1 MNRPPDDDLI
11 DRYLSGECT
20 PQEEQVVERWASE
33 SPERAE
39 MLRAMRDTLGARD
52 MGGERVAGDV
62 DPLAAWA
69 RLEREMRTPAPAPG
83 AGAPPRV
90 PAIRA
95 AGTRKPVAFPARR
108 SRWPVAVALAAA
120 AAVLVVATP
129 TLLRVTGL
137 SPAAR
142 DTHIAMR
149 EVVTGNAERATVR
162 LPDGSRVML
171 AAASRLRY
179 PEDLDRIV
187 TRTIVLDGEAYFEVT
202 HDAARPFVVQAAHA
216 VTQVLGTSFSVRAYE
231 SDTLVRV
238 VVASGRVAL
247 GVQGSDSS
255 VRSVLGADE
264 LARLSESGA
273 AQVERVDAT
282 RYLAWTDGRLVF
294 DDTPLVEVAEQLERW
309 YDVEVVLADSA
320 LARRRFTGAFGGESL
335 DEVLSA
341 LAPPIHARYERQGRS
356 IVLHALSETP

>member
-1 MNRPPDDDLI
+1 MSQSPDDELV

-20 PQEEQVVERWASE
+20 PQEERVVERWARE

-39 MLRAMRDTLGARD
+39 MLRVMRDTLGAREG
-52 MGGERVAGDV
+52 GGERKAGDV

-69 RLEREMRTPAPAPG
+69 RLEREMRAPPPVPAT
-83 AGAPPRV
+83 GAPPRA
-90 PAIRA
+90 PAIRTS
-95 AGTRKPVAFPARR
+95 GTRKPVVLPARR
-108 SRWPVAVALAAA
+108 SRWPVAIALAAA

-129 TLLRVTGL
+129 ALLRVAGV
-137 SPAAR
+137 SPNAR
-142 DTHIAMR
+142 EASIAMR

-187 TRTIVLDGEAYFEVT
+187 PRTIVLKGEAYFEVA

-216 VTQVLGTSFSVRAYE
+216 LTQVLGTSFSVRAYE

-247 GVQGSDSS
+247 SVSGSDSTA
-255 VRSVLGADE
+255 RRVLGADE

-273 AQVERVDAT
+273 AQIERVDAT

-320 LARRRFTGAFGGESL
+320 LARRRFTGAFAGESL
-335 DEVLSA
+335 DQVLSA
-341 LAPPIHARYERQGRS
+341 LAPPVHARYEQSGRS